1 MAKTLQYLQQMLNN
15 LANSSVR
22 VKRMNLDRTMVMFN
36 ELPEPVAL
44 DGAGLEIVHKCVD
57 LGLIL

>member
-36 ELPEPVAL
+36 ELLESVAL
-44 DGAGLEIVHKCVD
+44 YEASLEIVHKCVD